1 MNPLLLSIVT
11 RKSDNICNWI
21 TNIILLK
28 NPGGNKMVLVKV
40 NILPCN
46 EIVYINP
53 STISSI
59 KPVMKDMYTICL
71 TDSDHRYTVNE
82 SNLNRILSSGEIKIV

>member
-1 MNPLLLSIVT
+1 MNPLLFSIVT
-11 RKSDNICNWI
+11 RKSDNICIWI

-40 NILPCN
+40 NILPSN

-59 KPVMKDMYTICL
+59 KPVMKNMYTIFL
-71 TDSDHRYTVNE
+71 TDSDHYYTVNE
-82 SNLNRILSSGEIKIV
+82 RNLNKILSSGEIKIV